1 MTTLALHILDI
12 VQNSIRA
19 GASEISISI
28 AESKFYDNL
37 DINIE
42 DNGSGIPLEMIDKVT
57 DPFTTS
63 RTTRKTGLGLPLMKQ
78 HARMTGGDLEISSK
92 PGAGTTVK
100 ATFKHSHIDRQP
112 IGDMAGVLI
121 ILIASNPE
129 IDFLYKHRT
138 DSGEY
143 TFSTSYTKEYLE
155 TESLCDYT
163 LLKEIGEMIKENLSY
178 ISVSELN

>member
-19 GASEISISI
+19 GASEIRIRI
-28 AESKFYDNL
+28 IESKASDNL
-37 DINIE
+37 DIIIE
-42 DNGSGIPLEMIDKVT
+42 DNGSGISGEMIDKVT

-63 RTTRKTGLGLPLMKQ
+63 RTTRKTGLGLPLLKQ
-78 HARMTGGDLEISSK
+78 HSRMTGGDLELKSK
-92 PGAGTTVK
+92 PGAGTIVK

-129 IDFLYKHRT
+129 IDFLYTHRT

-143 TFSTSYTKEYLE
+143 TFSTSNTKEYLE
-155 TESLCDYT
+155 TESLGDYA
-163 LLKEIGEMIKENLSY
+163 LLKEIGEMIKENLSD

>member
-19 GASEISISI
+19 GASEIQVYIT
-28 AESKFYDNL
+28 ESKASDNL
-37 DINIE
+37 EIRIE
-42 DNGSGIPLEMIDKVT
+42 DDGSGIPDEMIDKVT

-63 RTTRKTGLGLPLMKQ
+63 RTTRKIGLGLPLLKQ
-78 HARMTGGDLEISSK
+78 HARMTGGDLEIKSN
-92 PGAGTTVK
+92 AGMGTSVSTH
-100 ATFKHSHIDRQP
+100 FRHSHIDRQP

-129 IDFLYKHRT
+129 IDFLYTHKT

-143 TFSTSYTKEYLE
+143 TFSTSTTKEFLE
-155 TESLCDYT
+155 TDNLSDYA
-163 LLKEIGEMIKENLSY
+163 LLKDIGEMIRENLSD
-178 ISVSELN
+178 ISVSN